1 MSLQL
6 QPARVATFQQGGEQG
21 LLVWA
26 DGRLVAVLV
35 QLSDAYGEDT
45 GKWHLEAAFGRV
57 AHPSADIFADLD
69 EAQAWIEDR
78 LRRAA

>member
-6 QPARVATFQQGGEQG
+6 QPARVATHGRDGEQG

-26 DGRLVAVLV
+26 DRQLVAVLV
-35 QLSDAYGEDT
+35 HLSDAYGEDA

-57 AHPSADIFADLD
+57 AHPGAPIFADLD

-78 LRRAA
+78 LRQAA

>member
-1 MSLQL
+1 MSVQL
-6 QPARVATFQQGGEQG
+6 QPARVATLRRDGEQG
-21 LLVWA
+21 LLVLA
-26 DGRLVAVLV
+26 EGQLVAVLV
-35 QLSDAYGEDT
+35 QLSEAYGEDT

-78 LRRAA
+78 LRQAA